1 MQAEQVIELLKSK
14 ADPSKLEGMAH
25 FAIET
30 NQRLGLSIPE
40 LRHIAK
46 KEVEHDHQLALDLWQ
61 TGILDARA
69 LASMIDIPEQVTN
82 EQMEA
87 WVKDFNSW
95 DICDQVCDNL
105 FQKTR
110 FAWEKVVEWSTREE
124 EFVKRAAYTLI
135 ACLTFYDK
143 QADDQQFIDTFP
155 LIKAGATDPRNFVKK
170 AVNWAL
176 RNIGKRNVVLNRA
189 AIEAANDLLT
199 LEDKTANWIAR
210 DTLRE
215 LQSEEDSGTCG
226 REIFETSQAGKK
238 EVTYCINRA
247 NFTVARVRKY
257 SAATNPIPPNTA

>member
-14 ADPSKLEGMAH
+14 AEPSKLEGMAH

-40 LRHIAK
+40 LRQIAK

-61 TGILDARA
+61 TGILDART

-82 EQMEA
+82 EQMET

-110 FAWEKVVEWSTREE
+110 FAWEKVVAWSTREE

-176 RNIGKRNVVLNRA
+176 RNIGKRNVALNRA
-189 AIEAANDLLT
+189 AIEVANDLLT
-199 LEDKTANWIAR
+199 LGDKTANWIAR
-210 DTLRE
+210 DALRE
-215 LQSEEDSGTCG
+215 LQSEK
-226 REIFETSQAGKK
+226 IQARVEKKSLQQAQAKQGKK
-238 EVTYCINRA
+238 
-247 NFTVARVRKY
+247 K
-257 SAATNPIPPNTA
+257 